1 MALSEVSSS
10 TTGQSPHAGDF
21 EATTQLHLLR
31 LQMAEAQR
39 EIERLRARDEDQQ
52 RSIEQTH
59 QQLLCYARDLKSNYR
74 SGRASV
80 DAEQRALMAERCV
93 LADLETSYVDTL
105 MRLVHASA
113 FRDLET
119 GAHIQRIGLFSS
131 LIALEFGM
139 SIEIAERLL
148 KAAPM
153 HDVGKLGVPDSVL
166 NKPGPL
172 SPGEWDLMKRHCE
185 IGGQLLQGS
194 PSQLMQTAERIAWS
208 HHERYDGTGYPRGLG
223 ATEIPI
229 EARIVSI
236 SDVYDALRSPR
247 PYKPAMPH
255 AEACQIILVGDRRTR
270 PEHFDPELLQVFR
283 DCEDRFASI
292 YEQHSDAHG
301 GLLHE
306 GQW

>member
-1 MALSEVSSS
+1 MRR
-10 TTGQSPHAGDF
+10 SPHIGDSD
-21 EATTQLHLLR
+21 ALTQLQLLR

-39 EIERLRARDEDQQ
+39 EVERLRVRETEQQ
-52 RSIEQTH
+52 NSLEQMH

-93 LADLETSYVDTL
+93 MADLETSYVDTL

-119 GAHIQRIGLFSS
+119 GAHIQRIGLYSS
-131 LIALEFGM
+131 LIALELGM
-139 SIEIAERLL
+139 SIEVAERLL

-153 HDVGKLGVPDSVL
+153 HDVGKLGVPDAVL

-172 SPGEWDLMKRHCE
+172 SPGEWELMKRHCE
-185 IGGQLLQGS
+185 IGGQLLHGS
-194 PSQLMQTAERIAWS
+194 PSQLMQTAERIALS
-208 HHERYDGTGYPRGLG
+208 HHERYDGTGYPGRLG
-223 ATEIPI
+223 GTEIPL

-236 SDVYDALRSPR
+236 ADVYDALRSPR
-247 PYKPAMPH
+247 PYKPALPH
-255 AEACQIILVGDRRTR
+255 AEACRILLVGDRRTR
-270 PEHFDPELLQVFR
+270 PEHFDPELLEVFR
-283 DCEDRFASI
+283 SCEDRFDAI
-292 YEQHSDAHG
+292 HEHHSDGHG
-301 GLLHE
+301 GLMDE